1 VSGSVPGTA
10 RRIWTVMEVIRLS
23 ADYLAA
29 KGVADGR
36 LNAELLLA
44 HVLRTE
50 RLQLYLRFD
59 RPLGEEEL
67 ARFKR
72 LLRRRAAREPLQ
84 YVLGTAQFRTL
95 ELKVDRRVAI
105 PRPETEY
112 MIDVL
117 LRVAGR
123 GRFDAALDVGTGSG
137 AIALALAAE
146 GIARSVVATDVS
158 TDALEAARQNA
169 TAAGVDG
176 VEFRGGHLLE
186 PVAGRTFDL
195 VLSNPPY
202 LTEADWL
209 TTDPEIHDWE
219 PRVAM
224 VAAEAGLAV
233 IRDLIGGLDG
243 LLRAGGWIGL
253 EVGCEQ
259 TTAVAAMM
267 EACPGLEGVQVHDD
281 LAGRRRYVFA
291 RQFAGAGNGNGDG

>member
-1 VSGSVPGTA
+1 MSGSVPGTA
-10 RRIWTVMEVIRLS
+10 RRIWTVMEVIRLGG
-23 ADYLAA
+23 DYLTE
-29 KGVADGR
+29 KGVDDGR
-36 LNAELLLA
+36 LNAEQLLA

-50 RLQLYLRFD
+50 RLQLYLHFD

-67 ARFKR
+67 ASFKR

-123 GRFDAALDVGTGSG
+123 ARFDAALDVGTGSG

-158 TDALEAARQNA
+158 AAALEAARQNA
-169 TAAGVDG
+169 IAAGVDG
-176 VEFRGGHLLE
+176 VEFRGGHLLG
-186 PVAGRTFDL
+186 PVEGRTFDL

-209 TTDPEIHDWE
+209 VTDPEIRGWE

-233 IRDLIGGLDG
+233 IRGLISGLDG

-253 EVGCEQ
+253 EIGCEQ
-259 TTAVAAMM
+259 ATAVAAMM

-291 RQFAGAGNGNGDG
+291 RQLAGARNGTGDG